1 MRCWCGY
8 LSGARY
14 RLFAYGPAD
23 ATAIPTVASFKSRL
37 VLPYW
42 YWLIQVV
49 LEKRPLNGCSSSS
62 FKPPPILQLGL
73 IAVFLG
79 YASVLTRA
87 FTDWLAVDFLNIS
100 CIY

>member
-1 MRCWCGY
+1 
-8 LSGARY
+8 
-14 RLFAYGPAD
+14 LFAYGPAD

-49 LEKRPLNGCSSSS
+49 QEKRPLNGCSRSS

-87 FTDWLAVDFLNIS
+87 FTDWLAVDFLNFS